1 MKKGFIV
8 AFLLNI
14 VILTLYFQSDIVDY
28 INKYIYKD
36 EIIEQQS
43 IVYNDYKSNFNYLY
57 ISETD
62 KILPNNIEQLREL
75 YYTVLNSGMSEYSFY
90 CPDDYVN
97 CFNDISSISNDSLF
111 LGTLNNYV
119 HPYNSYQYIATNV
132 YGSKN
137 TIMIQKNYSDEMIS
151 ILNKK
156 VEEIISENIN
166 DTMSDREKIRV
177 IHDYIINHTKYDKT
191 KGENSHLAYG
201 ALIDGSAICGGYTD
215 AMSIFL
221 YRFNI
226 PNFKI
231 STEEHIWNVVY
242 LDGNWYHLDL
252 TWDDPVN
259 EILDILSHNYFLIT
273 DEELSEKNDG
283 EHNYNKDFY
292 LELSQKNN

>member
-62 KILPNNIEQLREL
+62 KISPNNIEQLKDL

-166 DTMSDREKIRV
+166 DTMSDKEKIRV

-191 KGENSHLAYG
+191 KGGNSHLAYG